1 MRRIDEKNLIEYY
14 DYLPQEFEYEGELAI
29 WELPGVGDDPF
40 RDDPPDFRLYLRR
53 CILRLLEAG
62 AVASHGGSDGP
73 TFYTDAAFVGL
84 GPEETADRILAELAE
99 FDDPF
104 WCGVWFVRPRLVG
117 K

>member
-1 MRRIDEKNLIEYY
+1 MINISAENLKEYY
-14 DYLPQEFEYEGELAI
+14 DCLAQEFEYEGELAI
-29 WELPGVGDDPF
+29 WQLPGVGNGPF
-40 RDDPPDFRLYLRR
+40 RDDPPEFKLYVRR
-53 CILRLLEAG
+53 CILRLLEVG

-99 FDDPF
+99 FDDPC

-117 K
+117 R